1 MYESIL
7 NLATWLSQ
15 HPGWIFAAVATIA
28 FLESLFVVGVIMPG
42 AVLLFA
48 VAALAGGLD
57 MPLIPLLLSASV
69 GAIGGDVVSF
79 FIGREIE
86 HLAHDRP
93 LMQRWRPQYEAAHRF
108 FERWGIL
115 GVVVGR
121 FVGPARPFL
130 PAVAGAAGMSRRVF
144 IAADIVS
151 GLAWAP
157 VYILPGYLSATAFY

>member
-1 MYESIL
+1 MYEFITELS
-7 NLATWLSQ
+7 TWLTQ
-15 HPGWIFAAVATIA
+15 NPGWIFAAIVIIA

-42 AVLLFA
+42 AIMLFA
-48 VAALAGGLD
+48 MAALAGGLNL
-57 MPLIPLLLSASV
+57 PLLPLLLAAAI
-69 GAIGGDVVSF
+69 GAIAGDVLSF

-93 LMQRWRPQYEAAHRF
+93 LMQRWRPQFDIAHRF

-130 PAVAGAAGMSRRVF
+130 PAVAGAAGMSRRIF
-144 IAADIVS
+144 IIADVVS

-157 VYILPGYLSATAFY
+157 VYILPGYLSASAFH